1 MSAFNVYGVAGN
13 SFNLKSI
20 LDKNKN
26 KDKDKKEVMN
36 IGVDGNKR
44 KTNW

>member
-1 MSAFNVYGVAGN
+1 MSGFNVYGVAGN

-26 KDKDKKEVMN
+26 KDKKEAMN
-36 IGVDGNKR
+36 LGVDGNKR